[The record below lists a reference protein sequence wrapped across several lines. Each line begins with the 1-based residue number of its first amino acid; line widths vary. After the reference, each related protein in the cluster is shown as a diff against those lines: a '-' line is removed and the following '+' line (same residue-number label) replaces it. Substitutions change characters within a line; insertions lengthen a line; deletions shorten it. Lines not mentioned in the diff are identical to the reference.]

1 MRYLLIVAAALLLAA
16 CQSGPGV
23 GENCAESAAVA
34 QPTGPGASAA
44 AANAAGGQRVG
55 QDPRATDTARISP
68 NTVIGR
74 GAGPTT
80 SDVTSA
86 EGRVVTSGPGIT
98 MALQAGTEALAH
110 SKGGDGSAI
119 SQSVLQYRAD
129 IAALQKDAQI
139 LLAQGSTEAYL
150 AVLDRISRMQS
161 ELVAAERGTAAQIR
175 NYYFQQGQRVV
186 FSNVSGTAGGNPT
199 SPPVSTEGAQEAG
212 KALGPVGAAAMAAP
226 SEKSVGPQTVGEAER
241 AAAASADDVPPAGF
255 PPAAP
260 LPKEK

>member
-1 MRYLLIVAAALLLAA
+1 MRHLLIVLALLLAG

-23 GENCAESAAVA
+23 DDCDTCEGSAIA
-34 QPTGPGASAA
+34 QPGGPGSSAA

-80 SDVTSA
+80 SDVNSA

-110 SKGGDGSAI
+110 SRAAEGGAI

-129 IAALQKDAQI
+129 IQALQKDAQI
-139 LLAQGSTEAYL
+139 LLASGNTEGYL

-199 SPPVSTEGAQEAG
+199 APPVSEEGAKAAAN
-212 KALGPVGAAAMAAP
+212 ALGPVGAATMNSPDAKP
-226 SEKSVGPQTVGEAER
+226 VGPQTVPEAN
-241 AAAASADDVPPAGF
+241 ATSADDVPPAGF
-255 PPAAP
+255 PPPAP
-260 LPKEK
+260 PIPEDK

>member
-1 MRYLLIVAAALLLAA
+1 MRYLTLICALLLAGCA
-16 CQSGPGV
+16 SNGPGV
-23 GENCAESAAVA
+23 GDCDTCEGSAIA
-34 QPTGPGASAA
+34 QPGGPGSSAA

-74 GAGPTT
+74 GTGSTT
-80 SDVTSA
+80 SGVNSA

-98 MALQAGTEALAH
+98 MALQAGTEALAS
-110 SKGGDGSAI
+110 SKSGTGAAI

-129 IAALQKDAQI
+129 ISALQKDAQI
-139 LLAQGSTEAYL
+139 LLAQGSTDAYL

-186 FSNVSGTAGGNPT
+186 FSNVSGTSGGNPT
-199 SPPVSTEGAQEAG
+199 APPVSEEGAKQAAA
-212 KALGPVGAAAMAAP
+212 ALGPVGSAAVAAP
-226 SEKSVGPQTVGEAER
+226 DPKPVGPQTAAEAD
-241 AAAASADDVPPAGF
+241 ALPDSATSTGF
-255 PPAAP
+255 PSPA
-260 LPKEK
+260 PKEK